1 MSCRIR
7 ESQKTSTKKKPS
19 HTVNVT
25 GKEEE
30 EKGNDER
37 EEDDK
42 EEAKA
47 VGYAA
52 IDPNFVTSRWFDIE
66 LCGTRLKIVL
76 SDSLSRL
83 QELSIAPG
91 FTGALQGSITLG
103 THGELSLCLLKVDT
117 F

>member
-1 MSCRIR
+1 M
-7 ESQKTSTKKKPS
+7 PS
-19 HTVNVT
+19 SIYVMPYKRKSENQYEEEGAAVSDTVNVT

-30 EKGNDER
+30 EKCNDER

-66 LCGTRLKIVL
+66 LCGTGLKIVL

-83 QELSIAPG
+83 QELSITPG
-91 FTGALQGSITLG
+91 FTGALQG
-103 THGELSLCLLKVDT
+103 
-117 F
+117 